1 MKERAIILTLNA
13 FDKLDAKTAHGLIRG
28 TQRFDIMGVVDSSN
42 YGADAGEKVDGKY
55 RNIPIFA
62 TVKDAICS
70 CPEVSVAIIGIATH
84 GGVIPNELE
93 LVLLECLDSGLSLV
107 NGLHEFLSEKPH
119 FVELA
124 KKREVYLKDVRKP
137 KTKDELHFW
146 TGRVNQVNCPII
158 AVIGTD
164 CAVGKR
170 TSARFFT
177 ELLNNNNKKAQMI
190 YTGQTGWLQGGEYG
204 FIFDS
209 TLNDF
214 VSGELEHAIVECY
227 TRENPDYIFLEG
239 QSALRNPSGP
249 CGSEFFVSGNAK
261 YAVLVHPPKRVYYD
275 DDSHWGK
282 IPSITSEI
290 ALINAYGAEVIA
302 LVLNTQG
309 CTYEEA
315 KSFQKKYSDELN
327 IQVLLPME
335 EGIESILP
343 VFLTLNKS

>member
-1 MKERAIILTLNA
+1 
-13 FDKLDAKTAHGLIRG
+13 
-28 TQRFDIMGVVDSSN
+28 
-42 YGADAGEKVDGKY
+42 
-55 RNIPIFA
+55 
-62 TVKDAICS
+62 
-70 CPEVSVAIIGIATH
+70 VAIIGIATH
-84 GGVIPNELE
+84 GGVIPKDLE
-93 LVLLECLDSGLSLV
+93 VILLECLENGLSLV
-107 NGLHEFLSEKPH
+107 NGLHEFLSDKPH

-124 KKREVYLKDVRKP
+124 MQNKAYLKDVRKP
-137 KTKDELHFW
+137 KIKENLHFW
-146 TGRVNQVNCPII
+146 TGRIQQVKCPVI

-177 ELLNNNNKKAQMI
+177 ELLNKNNKKAEMI

-214 VSGELEHAIVECY
+214 VSGELENAIVECY
-227 TRENPDYIFLEG
+227 LKENPDFIFLEG

-249 CGSEFFVSGNAK
+249 CGSEFFVSGKAK

-275 DDSHWGK
+275 DDAHWGE
-282 IPSITSEI
+282 IPSVASEI

-309 CTYEEA
+309 CSPEEA
-315 KSFQKKYSDELN
+315 KAFQEDYYDKLK
-327 IQVLLPME
+327 IPVLLPIE
-335 EGIESILP
+335 EGVNAILP
-343 VFLTLNKS
+343 VFLAL